1 MSSNQLDKKSQAW
14 SALFSEPM
22 SELVQRYTA
31 SVEFDRRLWKADIA
45 GSLAHAEMLAAQGV
59 IGAADLADIRRG
71 MAQITAE
78 IEAGSFEW
86 KLALEDVHLNIE
98 ARLTQLVGDAGK
110 RLHTGRSRN
119 DQVATDVRLWLR
131 DEIDGIGTLLVEL
144 QRALV
149 EMADKNAEVIL
160 PGFTHL
166 QVAQP
171 VSFGH
176 HLLAYVEMFARDAE
190 RLADVRRRTNRLPL
204 GSAALAGTS

>member
-1 MSSNQLDKKSQAW
+1 MSSNQLDKKSEAW

-22 SELVQRYTA
+22 SELVKRYTA
-31 SVEFDRRLWKADIA
+31 SVDFDKRLWAADIE
-45 GSLAHAEMLAAQGV
+45 GSLAHAEMLATQAI
-59 IGAADLADIRRG
+59 IGAQDLADIRSG
-71 MAQITAE
+71 MGTIREE
-78 IEAGSFEW
+78 IESGRFEW
-86 KLALEDVHLNIE
+86 KLELEDVHLNIE

-131 DEIDGIGTLLVEL
+131 GEIDGLLALLVEL
-144 QRALV
+144 QKSLV
-149 EMADKNAEVIL
+149 AVAARHADVVM

-176 HLLAYVEMFARDAE
+176 HMLAYVEM
-190 RLADVRRRTNRLPL
+190 
-204 GSAALAGTS
+204 